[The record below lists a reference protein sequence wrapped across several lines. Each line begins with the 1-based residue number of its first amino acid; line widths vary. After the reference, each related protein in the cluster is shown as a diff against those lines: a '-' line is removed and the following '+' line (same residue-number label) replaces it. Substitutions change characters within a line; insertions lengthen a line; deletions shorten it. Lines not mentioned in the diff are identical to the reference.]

1 MISSILAVITGLM
14 VFAADRLSKYIV
26 SHTFVL
32 NESKEFINGFMDFVY
47 INNPGAAWGMLSGK
61 TWFLVLLSVVLL
73 IFGIIVFVKYR
84 NRSQLFLWAFT
95 FVVSGGLG
103 NLFDRI
109 FRKGLVI
116 DFLHFEFW
124 PSFPVFNLADCA
136 ICLGAGLLILYF
148 VLDII
153 KESKEKSKTKEIDN
167 NNGDY

>member
-14 VFAADRLSKYIV
+14 VFVADRLSKYIV

-84 NRSQLFLWAFT
+84 NASQLFLWAFT